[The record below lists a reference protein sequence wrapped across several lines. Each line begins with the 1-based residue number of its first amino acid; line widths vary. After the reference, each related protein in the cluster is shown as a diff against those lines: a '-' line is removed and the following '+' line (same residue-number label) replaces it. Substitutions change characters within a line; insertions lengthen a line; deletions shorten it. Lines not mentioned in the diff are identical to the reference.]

1 MRLGMKTVA
10 VGVTSAALIAI
21 SLPSVAHDG
30 KLTFAPVLAEAIPAV
45 VSIQVEQGARIGPWP
60 NRGSA
65 GSGVIIDARKGHVVT
80 NHHVIDRAEKITVT
94 LNDRRSFE
102 AELIGSD
109 PDTDIGLLKIA
120 ADNLQALPLGDSDEL
135 AVGDLVVAIG
145 NPFGLSQ
152 TATSGIVSALGRSGF
167 IRGGYEDFIQTD
179 ASINPGN
186 SGGALVDLEGRLVGV
201 NTVIVSQR
209 SGGSAGLGFAVP
221 TNIVRAVTDQLVEH
235 GTVHRGR
242 LGVLIGDV
250 TPDAIEKYGLESD
263 KGAVVDRVLPDS
275 AAEAAGIEPED
286 VIVRLDDEDVVN
298 MQDLR
303 NRIALASAG
312 QDVELVVIRGG
323 KRRIIEATIG
333 RVIQVDTPR
342 SVPAP
347 TVAGAKFRDLSR
359 QHRLFG
365 RVDGA
370 EVVEVDRGSRA
381 WELGLRS
388 GDVITAVNG
397 RRVGSVGEFERA
409 VAEGTPYTIQLQR
422 GNWQMSGV
430 VR

>member
-1 MRLGMKTVA
+1 MRLAMKTVA
-10 VGVTSAALIAI
+10 VGLTGAVIVAI
-21 SLPSVAHDG
+21 SLASAAHDG

-45 VSIQVEQGARIGPWP
+45 VSIQVEQGARRGRWS

-80 NHHVIDRAEKITVT
+80 NHHVIDGAERITVT
-94 LNDRRSFE
+94 LNDRRTFE

-120 ADNLQALPLGDSDEL
+120 ADDLQALPLGDSDEL

-179 ASINPGN
+179 ASINQGN
-186 SGGALVDLEGRLVGV
+186 SGGALVDLEGSLVGI
-201 NTVIVSQR
+201 NTVIVSR

-235 GTVHRGR
+235 GEVHRGQ

-250 TPDAIEKYGLESD
+250 TPDAMEKLGLESG
-263 KGAVVDRVLPDS
+263 KGAVVGRVLPES
-275 AAEAAGIEPED
+275 AAEAAGIEAED

-323 KRRIIEATIG
+323 KKRTIEATIG
-333 RVIQVDTPR
+333 RVVQVDAPR
-342 SVPAP
+342 TVPAS
-347 TVAGAKFRDLSR
+347 TLAGAKFRDLSR
-359 QHRLFG
+359 RHRLFG
-365 RVDGA
+365 SVDGV

-381 WELGLRS
+381 WELGLES
-388 GDVITAVNG
+388 GDVITAVDG
-397 RRVGSVGEFERA
+397 RAVGNVGEFERA
-409 VAEGTPYTIQLQR
+409 VSEGTPYAIQLQR
-422 GNWQMSGV
+422 GNWQLSGV
-430 VR
+430 VP